1 MSPNRF
7 RSRLARS
14 VLCLCPLVLAACGG
28 QPAPSA
34 DAQEH
39 ALRYPAENAVAVSV
53 NGEGISEAMLARI
66 ARARGLDLAR
76 PEQREQVV
84 DLAVETLL
92 LSQDAIASGLAAR
105 PDVRT
110 ELDLVRVQT
119 LAARNLADAR
129 AGMTLTDDQLHE
141 FYQQVIAQ
149 TGTQELHL
157 RNALYADE
165 AAAITAA
172 VAAAASPDFSAWMAG
187 AEAAG
192 AQQARDLGWA
202 NVAQLPPELAQA
214 ALALPDGG
222 VSAAPVRTRF
232 GWHVIQRVA
241 SRQFA
246 PPPFEEVREGIRK
259 QAGDKYLEDRL
270 AALRAKATV
279 QPATATPQ

>member
-1 MSPNRF
+1 MSSIRF
-7 RSRLARS
+7 LVRSMLY
-14 VLCLCPLVLAACGG
+14 LCLPALVACGG
-28 QPAPSA
+28 KGAPTA
-34 DAQEH
+34 EEEH
-39 ALRYPAENAVAVSV
+39 ALRYPAEGAVTVSV

-66 ARARGLDLAR
+66 ARARGLELGD
-76 PEQREQVV
+76 PEQRQQVV
-84 DLAVETLL
+84 DMTVETVLL
-92 LSQDAIASGLAAR
+92 AQDAIASGLAAR

-110 ELDLVRVQT
+110 ELDLSRVQT

-129 AGMTLTDDQLHE
+129 AGMTLTDDQLRQ
-141 FYQQVIAQ
+141 FYQQVITQ

-165 AAAITAA
+165 ATAIAAAS
-172 VAAAASPDFSAWMAG
+172 AAAASADFAAWMAG

-202 NVAQLPPELAQA
+202 NVAQLPPELAKA

-222 VSAAPVRTRF
+222 VSAAPVRTGF

-241 SRQFA
+241 SRNFT

-259 QAGDKYLEDRL
+259 QAGDKHLEDKV
-270 AALRAKATV
+270 AGLRAKATIV
-279 QPATATPQ
+279 PATP